1 MYQPFFVYIWTMK
14 GIYKITSPSG
24 RVYIGQSINIE
35 RRFRYYKSIA
45 CKEQIKIY
53 NSLLKYG
60 VNAHIFEVLEL
71 CETEELNNRERHYQ
85 DLYDSVANG
94 LNLLYVKSE
103 HFNGGHSEESKKKIS
118 DSLKGRIFT
127 EEHKYKIGLNNSRRI
142 MSAETKEKH
151 RLGRLGKK
159 SSPETIEKQRQSKL
173 GSKRSEETKKK
184 MSESAKKVIK
194 KPVSKE
200 TRAKMSESQKKRF
213 AK

>member
-1 MYQPFFVYIWTMK
+1 MK

-24 RVYIGQSINIE
+24 RVYIGQSIDIE
-35 RRFRYYKSIA
+35 RRFRHYKRMI
-45 CKEQIKIY
+45 CKEQIKIH

-60 VNAHIFEVLEL
+60 VDAHIFEVLEL
-71 CETEELNNRERHYQ
+71 CDTEQLNNRERHYQ

-103 HFNGGHSEESKKKIS
+103 HFNGGHSDESKKKIS
-118 DSLKGRIFT
+118 DSLTGRKLS
-127 EEHKYKIGLNNSRRI
+127 EEHKYKIGLNNSRRG
-142 MSAETKEKH
+142 MSDETKEKH

-159 SSPETIEKQRQSKL
+159 ASPETIQKQILKRL

-184 MSESAKKVIK
+184 ISEALKGIQREPISE
-194 KPVSKE
+194 E
-200 TRAKMSESQKKRF
+200 TRLKMSESQKKRF

>member
-1 MYQPFFVYIWTMK
+1 MK

-35 RRFRYYKSIA
+35 RRFRYYKGVA

-60 VNAHIFEVLEL
+60 VDAHIFEILEL
-71 CETEELNNRERHYQ
+71 CDIEELNNRERHYQ

-118 DSLKGRIFT
+118 DSLKGRTFT
-127 EEHKYKIGLNNSRRI
+127 DEHKYKIGLNNSRRG
-142 MSAETKEKH
+142 MSDETKEKH

-159 SSPETIEKQRQSKL
+159 ASPETIEKQRQSKL
-173 GSKRSEETKKK
+173 GGKRSEETKRK
-184 MSESAKKVIK
+184 MSESAKKVVK
-194 KPVSKE
+194 KPISEK

-213 AK
+213 AKK

>member
-1 MYQPFFVYIWTMK
+1 MI
-14 GIYKITSPSG
+14 GIYKITSPSNK
-24 RVYIGQSINIE
+24 VYIGQSINIE
-35 RRFRYYKSIA
+35 RRLRYYKRIA

-60 VNAHIFEVLEL
+60 VDAHIFEVLEL
-71 CETEELNNRERHYQ
+71 CDTEQLNNRERHYQ

-103 HFNGGHSEESKKKIS
+103 HFNGGHSDESKKKIS
-118 DSLKGRIFT
+118 DSLKGRTFT
-127 EEHKYKIGLNNSRRI
+127 DEHKYKIGLSNSRRI
-142 MSAETKEKH
+142 ISPETKEKH
-151 RLGRLGKK
+151 RVAGLGKK
-159 SSPETIEKQRQSKL
+159 ASPETIQKQILKRL

-184 MSESAKKVIK
+184 MSESAKKVVK
-194 KPVSKE
+194 KPHSAE

>member
-1 MYQPFFVYIWTMK
+1 MK

-24 RVYIGQSINIE
+24 RVYIGQSIDIE
-35 RRFRYYKSIA
+35 RRFRHYKRMI
-45 CKEQIKIY
+45 CKEQIKIH

-60 VNAHIFEVLEL
+60 VDAHIFEVLEL
-71 CETEELNNRERHYQ
+71 CDTEQLNNRERHYQ

-118 DSLKGRIFT
+118 DSLKGRKLS
-127 EEHKYKIGLNNSRRI
+127 EEHKYKIGLNNSRRG
-142 MSAETKEKH
+142 MSDETKEKH

-159 SSPETIEKQRQSKL
+159 ASPETIQKQILKRL

-184 MSESAKKVIK
+184 ISEALKGIQREPISE
-194 KPVSKE
+194 E
-200 TRAKMSESQKKRF
+200 TRLKMSESQKKRF

>member
-1 MYQPFFVYIWTMK
+1 MK

-60 VNAHIFEVLEL
+60 VDAHIFEVLEL

-118 DSLKGRIFT
+118 DSLKGRVFS
-127 EEHKYKIGLNNSRRI
+127 EEHKYKIGLGNSRRI
-142 MSAETKEKH
+142 KSPETIEKH
-151 RLGRLGKK
+151 RLAGLGKK
-159 SSPETIEKQRQSKL
+159 ASPETIEKQILKRL
-173 GSKRSEETKKK
+173 GSKRSEETKRK

-200 TRAKMSESQKKRF
+200 TKAKMSESQKKRF

>member
-1 MYQPFFVYIWTMK
+1 MI
-14 GIYKITSPSG
+14 GIYKITSPSNK
-24 RVYIGQSINIE
+24 VYIGQSINIE
-35 RRFRYYKSIA
+35 RRLRYYKRIA

-60 VNAHIFEVLEL
+60 VDAHIFEVLEL
-71 CETEELNNRERHYQ
+71 CDIEQLNNRERHYQ

-103 HFNGGHSEESKKKIS
+103 HFNGGHSDESKKKIS
-118 DSLKGRIFT
+118 DSLKGRTFT
-127 EEHKYKIGLNNSRRI
+127 DEHKYKIGLSNSRRI
-142 MSAETKEKH
+142 ISPETKEKH
-151 RLGRLGKK
+151 RVAGLGKK
-159 SSPETIEKQRQSKL
+159 ASPETIQKQILKRL

-194 KPVSKE
+194 KPISEE

>member
-1 MYQPFFVYIWTMK
+1 MK

-35 RRFRYYKSIA
+35 RRFRYYKGVA

-60 VNAHIFEVLEL
+60 VDAHIFEVLEL
-71 CETEELNNRERHYQ
+71 CETEQLNNRERHYQ
-85 DLYDSVANG
+85 DLYNSVANG

-118 DSLKGRIFT
+118 DSLKGRVFT

-194 KPVSKE
+194 KPISDE

>member
-1 MYQPFFVYIWTMK
+1 MK

-35 RRFRYYKSIA
+35 RRFRYYKGIA

-60 VNAHIFEVLEL
+60 VDAHIFEVLEL

-118 DSLKGRIFT
+118 DSLKGRVFT
-127 EEHKYKIGLNNSRRI
+127 EEHKYKIGLGNSRRI
-142 MSAETKEKH
+142 K
-151 RLGRLGKK
+151 
-159 SSPETIEKQRQSKL
+159 SPETIEKHRLAGLGKIVSVETKQKQSQNRLGNKHSAETKQKIAESLKGIQREPI
-173 GSKRSEETKKK
+173 SEET
-184 MSESAKKVIK
+184 
-194 KPVSKE
+194 
-200 TRAKMSESQKKRF
+200 RLKMSESQKKRF

>member
-127 EEHKYKIGLNNSRRI
+127 EEHKYKIGLNNSRRG

-159 SSPETIEKQRQSKL
+159 ASPETIEKQRQSKL
-173 GSKRSEETKKK
+173 GSKRSEETKRK

-194 KPVSKE
+194 KPISEE
-200 TRAKMSESQKKRF
+200 TRLKMCESQKKRF

>member
-1 MYQPFFVYIWTMK
+1 MK

-127 EEHKYKIGLNNSRRI
+127 KEHKYKIGLNNSRRI

-194 KPVSKE
+194 KPISDE
-200 TRAKMSESQKKRF
+200 TRLKMSESQKKRF

>member
-1 MYQPFFVYIWTMK
+1 MK
-14 GIYKITSPSG
+14 GIYKIISPSNK
-24 RVYIGQSINIE
+24 VYIGQSIDIE
-35 RRFRYYKSIA
+35 RRFRHYKRLS
-45 CKEQIKIY
+45 CKDQVKIY
-53 NSLLKYG
+53 NSFLKYG

-71 CETEELNNRERHYQ
+71 CDTEDLNNRERHYQ

-118 DSLKGRIFT
+118 NSKKGKTFT
-127 EEHKYKIGLNNSRRI
+127 DEHKYKIGLSNSRRVI
-142 MSAETKEKH
+142 SAETKEKH
-151 RLGRLGKK
+151 RLNGLGKK
-159 SSPETIEKQRQSKL
+159 ASPETKEKLRQNRL
-173 GSKRSEETKKK
+173 GYIHSEETKDKI
-184 MSESAKKVIK
+184 SESAKKVIK

>member
-1 MYQPFFVYIWTMK
+1 MI
-14 GIYKITSPSG
+14 GIYKITSPSSK
-24 RVYIGQSINIE
+24 VYIGQSINIE
-35 RRFRYYKSIA
+35 RRFRHYKILR
-45 CKEQIKIY
+45 CKDQVKIY

-60 VNAHIFEVLEL
+60 VDAHIFEVLEL
-71 CETEELNNRERHYQ
+71 CDTEELNNRERHYQ

-118 DSLKGRIFT
+118 NSLKGRKLT
-127 EEHKYKIGLNNSRRI
+127 EEHKYKIGLNNSRRG
-142 MSAETKEKH
+142 MSDETKEKH

-159 SSPETIEKQRQSKL
+159 ASPETIAKQILKRL

-194 KPVSKE
+194 KPISEE

>member
-1 MYQPFFVYIWTMK
+1 MK

-24 RVYIGQSINIE
+24 RVYIGQSIDIE
-35 RRFRYYKSIA
+35 RRFRHYKRMI

-60 VNAHIFEVLEL
+60 VDTHIFEVLEL
-71 CETEELNNRERHYQ
+71 CETEQLNNRERHYQ

-118 DSLKGRIFT
+118 DSLKGRKLS
-127 EEHKYKIGLNNSRRI
+127 EEHKYKIGLNNSRRG
-142 MSAETKEKH
+142 MSDETKEKH

-159 SSPETIEKQRQSKL
+159 ASPETIQKQILKRL
-173 GSKRSEETKKK
+173 GTKRSEETKKK
-184 MSESAKKVIK
+184 ISEALKGIQREPISQ
-194 KPVSKE
+194 E
-200 TRAKMSESQKKRF
+200 TRLKMSESQKKRF

>member
-1 MYQPFFVYIWTMK
+1 MK
-14 GIYKITSPSG
+14 GIYKITSPSD
-24 RVYIGQSINIE
+24 RVYIGQSIDIE
-35 RRFRYYKSIA
+35 RRFRHYKRMI

-60 VNAHIFEVLEL
+60 VDAHIFEVLEL
-71 CETEELNNRERHYQ
+71 CDTEELNNRERHYQ

-118 DSLKGRIFT
+118 DSLKGRKLS
-127 EEHKYKIGLNNSRRI
+127 EEHKYKIGLNNSRRG
-142 MSAETKEKH
+142 MSDETKEKH

-159 SSPETIEKQRQSKL
+159 ASPETIAKQILKRL
-173 GSKRSEETKKK
+173 GTKRSEETKKK
-184 MSESAKKVIK
+184 ISEALKGIQREPISE
-194 KPVSKE
+194 E
-200 TRAKMSESQKKRF
+200 TRLKMSESQKKRF

>member
-1 MYQPFFVYIWTMK
+1 MK

-35 RRFRYYKSIA
+35 RRFRYYKGVA

-118 DSLKGRIFT
+118 DSLKGRVFT

-173 GSKRSEETKKK
+173 GSKRSEETKRK

-194 KPVSKE
+194 KPISDE
-200 TRAKMSESQKKRF
+200 TRLKMSESQKKRF

>member
-1 MYQPFFVYIWTMK
+1 MK

-35 RRFRYYKSIA
+35 RRFRYYKGVA

-60 VNAHIFEVLEL
+60 VDAHIFEVLEL

-118 DSLKGRIFT
+118 ESLKGRVFT
-127 EEHKYKIGLNNSRRI
+127 DEHKYKIGLNNSRRG
-142 MSAETKEKH
+142 MSDETKEKH

-159 SSPETIEKQRQSKL
+159 ASPETKEKQRQSKL
-173 GSKRSEETKKK
+173 GGKRSEETKKK

-194 KPVSKE
+194 KPISEK

-213 AK
+213 AKK

>member
-1 MYQPFFVYIWTMK
+1 MK

-35 RRFRYYKSIA
+35 RRFRYYKGIA

-60 VNAHIFEVLEL
+60 VDAHIFEVLEL

-103 HFNGGHSEESKKKIS
+103 HFNGGHSEESKRKIS
-118 DSLKGRIFT
+118 DSLKGRT
-127 EEHKYKIGLNNSRRI
+127 LSEEHKYRIGLNNSRRG
-142 MSAETKEKH
+142 MSDETKEKH

-159 SSPETIEKQRQSKL
+159 ASPETIEKQILKRL

-184 MSESAKKVIK
+184 MSESAKK
-194 KPVSKE
+194 
-200 TRAKMSESQKKRF
+200 RF

>member
-1 MYQPFFVYIWTMK
+1 MK
-14 GIYKITSPSG
+14 GIYKITSPSDK
-24 RVYIGQSINIE
+24 VYIGQSIDIE
-35 RRFRYYKSIA
+35 RRFRYYKRIA
-45 CKEQIKIY
+45 CKEQVKIY
-53 NSLLKYG
+53 NSFLKYG
-60 VNAHIFEVLEL
+60 VDAHIFEILEL
-71 CETEELNNRERHYQ
+71 CETQDLNNRERYYQ

-118 DSLKGRIFT
+118 ESLKGRVFSD
-127 EEHKYKIGLNNSRRI
+127 EHKYKIGLNNSRRG
-142 MSAETKEKH
+142 MSDETKEKH

-159 SSPETIEKQRQSKL
+159 ASPETIAKQILKRL
-173 GSKRSEETKKK
+173 GSKRSEETKRK

-194 KPVSKE
+194 KPISEE